1 LNNSTTRA
9 IALRPGSAQTAVWWI
24 TTAAWAA
31 TIYQLSTQTYGSGL
45 TAWLLRQ
52 GLEFLNI
59 SMSAAAFQS
68 LHYLI
73 RKLAHL
79 SEYAMFALLLYGA
92 LGGGKSYA
100 WQARRAA
107 WCIGIAAIYSLT
119 DEFHQLFVPE
129 RGASLLDSLL
139 DTAGGALAMLA
150 LYLVSRM
157 IQARASRK
165 AAVRERNAEA

>member
-1 LNNSTTRA
+1 LSNSTASAVTP
-9 IALRPGSAQTAVWWI
+9 RPGGIQTAVWWI
-24 TTAAWAA
+24 TTVAWAA
-31 TIYQLSTQTYGSGL
+31 TIYQLSTSSYGSAL

-52 GLEFLNI
+52 ALDFLHI
-59 SMSAAAFQS
+59 SISVAAFQS
-68 LHYLI
+68 LHHFI

-107 WCIGIAAIYSLT
+107 WCIGIAGIYSLT

-139 DTAGGALAMLA
+139 DTTGGALAMLA

-157 IQARASRK
+157 IQARANK
-165 AAVRERNAEA
+165 TAAVKERNVEA

>member
-1 LNNSTTRA
+1 MSNSTASAVTP
-9 IALRPGSAQTAVWWI
+9 RPGGIQTAVWWI
-24 TTAAWAA
+24 TTVAWAA
-31 TIYQLSTQTYGSGL
+31 TIYQLSTSSYGSAL

-52 GLEFLNI
+52 ALDFLHI
-59 SMSAAAFQS
+59 SISAAACQS
-68 LHYLI
+68 LHHFI

-92 LGGGKSYA
+92 LCGGKSYA

-107 WCIGIAAIYSLT
+107 WCIGIAGIYSLT

-139 DTAGGALAMLA
+139 DTTGGALAMLA

-157 IQARASRK
+157 IQARASK
-165 AAVRERNAEA
+165 TAAVRERTVEA

>member
-1 LNNSTTRA
+1 LNNSTASA
-9 IALRPGSAQTAVWWI
+9 ITPRPGGAQPAVWWI

-31 TIYQLSTQTYGSGL
+31 TIYELSTQTYGSGL

-52 GLEFLNI
+52 ALEFLHI
-59 SMSAAAFQS
+59 SISAAAFQS
-68 LHYLI
+68 LHHLI

-92 LGGGKSYA
+92 LAGGKSYA

-107 WCIGIAAIYSLT
+107 WCIGIAGIYSLT

-129 RGASLLDSLL
+129 RGASLLDSAL
-139 DTAGGALAMLA
+139 DTTGGALAMLV

-157 IQARASRK
+157 TQARARRK

>member
-1 LNNSTTRA
+1 LSNSTASA
-9 IALRPGSAQTAVWWI
+9 ITPRPGGVRTAVWWI

-31 TIYQLSTQTYGSGL
+31 TIYELSTRNYSSGL

-52 GLEFLNI
+52 ALDFLHI
-59 SMSAAAFQS
+59 SISAAAFQS
-68 LHYLI
+68 LHHLI

-107 WCIGIAAIYSLT
+107 WCIGIAGIYSLT

-129 RGASLLDSLL
+129 RGASLLDSAL
-139 DTAGGALAMLA
+139 DTTGGALAMLA

-157 IQARASRK
+157 IQARASRT
-165 AAVRERNAEA
+165 AAARERNAEA